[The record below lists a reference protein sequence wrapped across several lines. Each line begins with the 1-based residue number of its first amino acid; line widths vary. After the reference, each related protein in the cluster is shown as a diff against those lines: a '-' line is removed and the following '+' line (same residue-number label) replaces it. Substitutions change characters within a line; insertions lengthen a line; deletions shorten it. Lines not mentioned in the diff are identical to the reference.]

1 MAGTTRHHRN
11 PALTGQ
17 TRSRQRSMQSGY
29 TGLQSGQTWVK
40 AGSGMQVRTAGLK
53 ANDDTEG
60 RQMQDA
66 NRRRFWQSCLLGL
79 MLLTLAGNS
88 HSDDSIINRVEA
100 LQAGEPWWFL
110 ALTCTPGTRSCSS
123 MKPETTNRHGA
134 LSRHGR
140 NCCKPSAKS
149 PMKA

>member
-1 MAGTTRHHRN
+1 
-11 PALTGQ
+11 
-17 TRSRQRSMQSGY
+17 MQSGY

-66 NRRRFWQSCLLGL
+66 NRRRFWHSCLLGL
-79 MLLTLAGNS
+79 MLLALAGNS

-100 LQAGEPWWFL
+100 LQAGDPAVVLGAHLHSRDALVQLYEDRNYEPAWRSFPAREEL
-110 ALTCTPGTRSCSS
+110 LQAIREVSNEGLNPGDY
-123 MKPETTNRHGA
+123 H
-134 LSRHGR
+134 
-140 NCCKPSAKS
+140 
-149 PMKA
+149 

>member
-79 MLLTLAGNS
+79 MLLALAGNS

-100 LQAGEPWWFL
+100 LQAGEPVVVL
-110 ALTCTPGTRSCSS
+110 DAHRSEEHTS
-123 MKPETTNRHGA
+123 E
-134 LSRHGR
+134 LQSRPHLVCR
-140 NCCKPSAKS
+140 LLLEKK
-149 PMKA
+149 